1 MLDRGCERQP
11 NPLAAT
17 LALPS
22 LIDFALSNS
31 RSSRYRHA
39 ARHLLDCSS
48 MSSAIED
55 FGRFQ
60 PHDAYEAR
68 LRREHGRKSS
78 FWWLSCL
85 LTRPVAWDS
94 PWSLIIG
101 AAVIGGSLLALGAY
115 LWRRSS

>member
-17 LALPS
+17 LALRS
-22 LIDFALSNS
+22 MIDFALSNS

-55 FGRFQ
+55 FGRFE

-78 FWWLSCL
+78 FW
-85 LTRPVAWDS
+85 
-94 PWSLIIG
+94 SLID
-101 AAVIGGSLLALGAY
+101 
-115 LWRRSS
+115 